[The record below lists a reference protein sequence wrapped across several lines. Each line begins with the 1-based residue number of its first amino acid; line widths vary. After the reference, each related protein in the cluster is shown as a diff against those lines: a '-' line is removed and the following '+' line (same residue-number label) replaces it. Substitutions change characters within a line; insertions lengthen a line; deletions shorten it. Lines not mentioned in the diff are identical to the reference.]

1 VVHICD
7 PLEYRKFLHII
18 SVIWPSMC
26 GDCSYFLLENL
37 WSTDVI
43 LRSGG
48 ILHPPPPPPLAK
60 KTGHIYAGNVDF
72 VVTVDL
78 EVAINVL
85 IMPL

>member
-1 VVHICD
+1 
-7 PLEYRKFLHII
+7 
-18 SVIWPSMC
+18 MC
-26 GDCSYFLLENL
+26 GECSYFLLENL

-48 ILHPPPPPPLAK
+48 ILHPPPLAK
-60 KTGHIYAGNVDF
+60 ITGHIYAGNVDF

-78 EVAINVL
+78 EVAINLL